1 LSPLKNIAALFVLF
15 FSQIAAADVFWF
27 VRQEDGNTNW
37 QYVANFSSS
46 ILIVALSITAIR
58 LAFTRRAARRYN
70 RDLEEIRAQL
80 EGRVKERTATLDNA
94 NSLLQ
99 QSNQAL
105 GAEVTLHRDTTS
117 KLRLSESYITSI
129 LRSMPLMLIGLNKNG
144 EITQWNNRADEISTL
159 ASDKVLGKNLWQA
172 YPTIAVTP
180 EQIKQAQDED
190 KTLTLKYS
198 KRGQYHFDI
207 TIYPLHDQLETGV
220 VIMVDDVTQRV
231 QSENMLVQRDKMSSM
246 GEMASVMAQDI
257 NIPLQAILKDL
268 QTVRRD
274 LTEEHIDPIGIHELL
289 DDALIRGR
297 QAASVVNN
305 LVSFSDASAGEKQLA
320 NIIEVMDHS
329 VELAADVLSVTKGLR
344 FKDVVI
350 NHNYADEL
358 PQLSC
363 HVSELQQVFLSLF
376 RYSCHALGKIED
388 PEFTPSINIEI
399 SQFHDAVWVRI
410 QHNGVGMSTEEQHLV
425 FEPFFASSH
434 ANANEGQASVSARQ
448 DSAGERLS
456 FAQFIIAEQHQGKI
470 AVTSDMNIGTTFH
483 IQLPYP
489 IAADAGNEVKN

>member
-1 LSPLKNIAALFVLF
+1 LKNIAALFVLF
-15 FSQIAAADVFWF
+15 FSQIATADVFWF
-27 VRQEDGNTNW
+27 LRQEDGNTNW
-37 QYVANFSSS
+37 QYVANFSSG

-70 RDLEEIRAQL
+70 RDLEES
-80 EGRVKERTATLDNA
+80 TATLDNA
-94 NSLLQ
+94 NGLLQ
-99 QSNQAL
+99 QSNNAL
-105 GAEVTLHRDTTS
+105 EAEVTEHRDTTT
-117 KLRLSESYITSI
+117 KLRLSESYITNI

-144 EITQWNNRADEISTL
+144 DITQWNSRAEEISSL
-159 ASDKVLGKNLWQA
+159 PSDKVLGKNLWQA

-198 KRGQYHFDI
+198 QRGQYHFDI

-268 QTVRRD
+268 QTVRLD
-274 LTEEHIDPIGIHELL
+274 LTEEHIDPVGIHELL

-320 NIIEVMDHS
+320 NITEVMDHS

-358 PQLSC
+358 PQLRC
-363 HVSELQQVFLSLF
+363 HVPELQQVFLSLF
-376 RYSCHALGKIED
+376 RYSCYALGKIED
-388 PEFTPSINIEI
+388 PAHTPSINIEI
-399 SQFHDAVWVRI
+399 SEFYDAIWVRI
-410 QHNGVGMSTEEQHLV
+410 QHNGMGMTTEEQQLL

-434 ANANEGQASVSARQ
+434 ATADSEDQS
-448 DSAGERLS
+448 SAGERLS

-470 AVTSDMNIGTTFH
+470 AVTSDINIGTTFH

-489 IAADAGNEVKN
+489 TAADAEDKIES

>member
-1 LSPLKNIAALFVLF
+1 MKNIAVLFVLL
-15 FSQIAAADVFWF
+15 FSQIATADVFWF

-37 QYVANFSSS
+37 QYVANFSSG

-80 EGRVKERTATLDNA
+80 ENRVKERTATLDNA

-99 QSNQAL
+99 QSNSAL
-105 GAEVTLHRDTTS
+105 EAEVTEHRDTTT

-144 EITQWNNRADEISTL
+144 EITQWNNRAEEISTL

-190 KTLTLKYS
+190 KTLTVKYS
-198 KRGQYHFDI
+198 QRGQYHFDI

-363 HVSELQQVFLSLF
+363 HVPELQQVFLSLF

-388 PEFTPSINIEI
+388 PEHTPSINIEI
-399 SQFHDAVWVRI
+399 SEFYDAVWVRI
-410 QHNGVGMSTEEQHLV
+410 QHNGLGISTEEQQLL

-434 ANANEGQASVSARQ
+434 AITDSEGQSDTNAEQHSAS
-448 DSAGERLS
+448 ERLS
-456 FAQFIIAEQHQGKI
+456 FAQFIIVEQHQGKI
-470 AVTSDMNIGTTFH
+470 AVTSDINIGTTFH

-489 IAADAGNEVKN
+489 IAADADAGIES